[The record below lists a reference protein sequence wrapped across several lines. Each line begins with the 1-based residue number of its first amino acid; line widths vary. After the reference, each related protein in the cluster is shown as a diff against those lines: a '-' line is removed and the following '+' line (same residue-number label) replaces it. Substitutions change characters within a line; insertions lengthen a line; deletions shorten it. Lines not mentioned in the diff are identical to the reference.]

1 MIDRSWDPKAK
12 VSMKIILVHDW
23 KIFIQLVCKSV
34 DFISKTF
41 INKMKF
47 RVSVTDNFKL
57 G

>member
-23 KIFIQLVCKSV
+23 KILIQLVCKSV